1 MSATLEQKPSM
12 TAMVTAFAAIYLV
25 WGSTY
30 LGMHVAIETMPPF
43 LMGAGRFG
51 IAGALLLAWLA
62 ATSAAMPTRRQ
73 WVENLSVG
81 AVMLVG
87 GNGLVAWS
95 LHYVPSGVAAL
106 IIAISPI
113 FFVLIEWGWPGG
125 ERPSLLTFVGLAL
138 GFGGAAWLAAPW
150 ENGVGG
156 HAVHVGGLLALVGA
170 CVLWPFGSIYAKHLR
185 NPVAP
190 FMASAVQMIGG
201 GLGLGV
207 VSLLAGEWAGFHLTG
222 VSARS
227 WGAFSYLVL
236 VGSLVGFS
244 TFVWLMKHTTPARA
258 STYAYVNPVVAVFLG
273 WLILDEHVDARTVW
287 SAAVIIAGVVLI
299 TSQKGRRKEGKVSR
313 NT

>member
-1 MSATLEQKPSM
+1 MNAAPERRPSM

-51 IAGALLLAWLA
+51 IAGALLFAWLWATGA
-62 ATSAAMPTRRQ
+62 ALPTRRQ
-73 WVENLSVG
+73 WIQNVAVG

-87 GNGLVAWS
+87 GNGLVAWA

-113 FFVLIEWGWPGG
+113 FFVLIEWMWPGG
-125 ERPSLLTFVGLAL
+125 TRPSPLTFVGLAL

-170 CVLWPFGSIYAKHLR
+170 CVLWPFASIYAKHLR

-190 FMASAVQMIGG
+190 FMASAVQMLGG
-201 GLGLGV
+201 GLGLAV
-207 VSLLAGEWAGFHLTG
+207 VSLLAGEWTGFHLDA
-222 VSARS
+222 VSGRS
-227 WGAFSYLVL
+227 WWAFLYLVL
-236 VGSLVGFS
+236 IGSLVGFS
-244 TFVWLMKHTTPARA
+244 TFVWLMKHTTPARV

-287 SAAVIIAGVVLI
+287 SAVVIIAGVVLI
-299 TSQKGRRKEGKVSR
+299 TWQKGRVKAR
-313 NT
+313 

>member
-1 MSATLEQKPSM
+1 MSAVPDSQPSM

-43 LMGAGRFG
+43 LMAAGRFG
-51 IAGALLLAWLA
+51 IAGALLFVWVRIRGM
-62 ATSAAMPTRRQ
+62 AMPTRRQ
-73 WVENLSVG
+73 WIENG
-81 AVMLVG
+81 AAGAMMLVG

-113 FFVLIEWGWPGG
+113 FFVLIEWAWPGG
-125 ERPSLLTFVGLAL
+125 IRPSPLTFVGLAL

-150 ENGVGG
+150 ENGAGE

-170 CVLWPFGSIYAKHLR
+170 CVLWPLASIYAKHLK
-185 NPVAP
+185 NPVTP
-190 FMASAVQMIGG
+190 FMASAVQMLGG
-201 GLGLGV
+201 GIGLAV
-207 VSLLAGEWAGFHLTG
+207 VSCVAGEWTSFEVTA

-227 WGAFSYLVL
+227 WWAFVYLVL
-236 VGSLVGFS
+236 IGSLVGFS
-244 TFVWLMKHTTPARA
+244 TFVWLMKNTTPARV

-273 WLILDEHVDARTVW
+273 WLILDEHVDARTIW

-299 TSQKGRRKEGKVSR
+299 TWQKGRVKSA
-313 NT
+313 

>member
-1 MSATLEQKPSM
+1 MSAAPDSQPSM

-43 LMGAGRFG
+43 LMAAGRFG
-51 IAGALLLAWLA
+51 IAGALLFVLVR
-62 ATSAAMPTRRQ
+62 SRGMAMPTRRQ
-73 WVENLSVG
+73 WIENG
-81 AVMLVG
+81 AAGAMMLVG

-113 FFVLIEWGWPGG
+113 FFVLIEWAWPGG
-125 ERPSLLTFVGLAL
+125 VRPSPLTFVGLAL

-150 ENGVGG
+150 ENGAGE

-170 CVLWPFGSIYAKHLR
+170 CVLWPLASIYAKHLK
-185 NPVAP
+185 NPVTP
-190 FMASAVQMIGG
+190 FMASAVQMLGG
-201 GLGLGV
+201 GIGLAV
-207 VSLLAGEWAGFHLTG
+207 VSSVAGEWTSFEVTA

-227 WGAFSYLVL
+227 WWAFVYLVL
-236 VGSLVGFS
+236 IGSLVGFS
-244 TFVWLMKHTTPARA
+244 TFVWLMKNTTPARV

-273 WLILDEHVDARTVW
+273 WLILDEHVDARTIW

-299 TSQKGRRKEGKVSR
+299 TWQKGRVKAG
-313 NT
+313 

>member
-1 MSATLEQKPSM
+1 M

-43 LMGAGRFG
+43 LMAAGRFG
-51 IAGALLLAWLA
+51 IAGALLFVLVR
-62 ATSAAMPTRRQ
+62 SRGMAMPTRRQ
-73 WVENLSVG
+73 WIENG
-81 AVMLVG
+81 AAGAMMLVG

-113 FFVLIEWGWPGG
+113 FFVLIEWAWPGG
-125 ERPSLLTFVGLAL
+125 VRPSPLTFVGLAL

-150 ENGVGG
+150 ENGAGE

-170 CVLWPFGSIYAKHLR
+170 CVLWPLASIYAKHLK
-185 NPVAP
+185 NPVTP
-190 FMASAVQMIGG
+190 FMASAVQMLGG
-201 GLGLGV
+201 GIGLAV
-207 VSLLAGEWAGFHLTG
+207 VSSVAGEWTSFEVTA

-227 WGAFSYLVL
+227 WWAFVYLVL
-236 VGSLVGFS
+236 IGSLVGFS
-244 TFVWLMKHTTPARA
+244 TFVWLMKNTTPARV

-273 WLILDEHVDARTVW
+273 WLILDEHVDARTIW

-299 TSQKGRRKEGKVSR
+299 TWQKGRVKAG
-313 NT
+313 